1 MANLAVLPEDAVA
14 PDPVALGD
22 AEPAPPLTGDEAV
35 ALLDGVDLITAMA
48 GSIPEMKTLR
58 DRALAA
64 GIPAVIGCPG
74 GGKSCGPKT
83 HLLIAEASIPALS
96 ALLRSDWNDHLAREG
111 LAPVS
116 LELAADTEHLP
127 CPACGTAAALV
138 DGACSDCGI
147 QLE

>member
-1 MANLAVLPEDAVA
+1 MANLAVLPDGQDDERT
-14 PDPVALGD
+14 
-22 AEPAPPLTGDEAV
+22 PLTNDEAV
-35 ALLDGVDLITAMA
+35 ALLDGVDLVTAMA

-83 HLLIAEASIPALS
+83 HLLISESSIPDLA
-96 ALLRSDWNDHLAREG
+96 ALLRTDWNDHLVREG
-111 LAPVS
+111 LAPVAIAIS
-116 LELAADTEHLP
+116 DDAEHLP

>member
-1 MANLAVLPEDAVA
+1 MANPAMLREDMA
-14 PDPVALGD
+14 ALTAD
-22 AEPAPPLTGDEAV
+22 QAEAQLYD
-35 ALLDGVDLITAMA
+35 VDLVTAMA
-48 GSIPEMKTLR
+48 GSIPEMKALR

-83 HLLIAEASIPALS
+83 HLLIAESSIPALA
-96 ALLRSDWNDHLAREG
+96 ALLRDEWNDHLVREG
-111 LAPVS
+111 LAPVA
-116 LELAADTEHLP
+116 LEMAPDAEHPP

-138 DGACSDCGI
+138 EGACSDCGI